1 MIWAIILAGG
11 ESKRMGEPK
20 MLLPFGVKTII
31 EAVAES
37 VVSSEVEGSLI
48 VLGAEKQRIEE
59 KIKDYGI
66 KSVFNPDFQSGMLSS
81 VQCGFKAVP
90 EGTRAVLVVLGDQP
104 RISSSIINQL
114 IEAFNKT
121 GKGIVLPVFEGE
133 RGHPVIIDMKYREE
147 VENVSPEIGLR
158 GTVYSHPEDI
168 LEVEVDAPSI
178 LGDID
183 DETDY
188 KRELKDEEPGSRK
201 D

>member
-1 MIWAIILAGG
+1 MIWAIILAAG

-20 MLLPFGVKTII
+20 MLLPFGGKTII
-31 EAVAES
+31 EAVTES
-37 VVSSEVEGSLI
+37 VVSSEVEGSL
-48 VLGAEKQRIEE
+48 VVVGAERERIEE

-66 KSVFNPDFQSGMLSS
+66 KIVFNPDFRSGMLSS

-90 EGTRAVLVVLGDQP
+90 EGIRAVLVVLGDQP
-104 RISSSIINQL
+104 RISSGIINQL
-114 IEAFNKT
+114 IEASKKT

-147 VENVSPEIGLR
+147 VENLRPDIGLR

-168 LEVEVDAPSI
+168 LEVEVDTASI
-178 LGDID
+178 LKDID
-183 DETDY
+183 DAADY
-188 KRELKDEEPGSRK
+188 KRELKDKEPASKK

>member
-1 MIWAIILAGG
+1 MIWAIILAAG

-20 MLLPFGVKTII
+20 MLLPFGGKTII

-37 VVSSEVEGSLI
+37 VVSSEVEGSLV

-59 KIKDYGI
+59 KIRDYGI

-114 IEAFNKT
+114 IEAYNKT

-133 RGHPVIIDMKYREE
+133 RGHPVIIDIKYKEE
-147 VENVSPEIGLR
+147 VGNLSPEIGLR
-158 GTVYSHPEDI
+158 GTVYSHREDI
-168 LEVEVDAPSI
+168 LEVEVDTPSI
-178 LGDID
+178 LEDID

-188 KRELKDEEPGSRK
+188 RRELKDEEPGSKK